1 MSRIKLSNKILGYL
15 ASLIVAASLLT
26 LVFFQVVSE
35 YSTPNHG
42 PREIL
47 YVWAVMAFW
56 SLVITL
62 LPAAVLIYFAERRG
76 WRAFLP
82 YLIVGAALG
91 SITGLWFE
99 FQIMAECAAIGAV
112 AGLTYW
118 GIAGRFAGLRDKA
131 LP

>member
-1 MSRIKLSNKILGYL
+1 MKTKIVGYL

-26 LVFFQVVSE
+26 LVFFQIVSE
-35 YSTPNHG
+35 YSTTNHG
-42 PREIL
+42 PLDIL
-47 YVWAVMAFW
+47 YVWALMAFW

-62 LPAAVLIYFAERRG
+62 LPAAVLICFAERHG
-76 WRAFLP
+76 WRGFLL

-99 FQIMAECAAIGAV
+99 FQIMLECAAIGAV

-118 GIAGRFAGLRDKA
+118 AIAGRFAGLRDKA
-131 LP
+131 LA